1 MQNIQHKTLQKF
13 QHNTVR
19 NNPKNYILRNI
30 FGTIH
35 CEIFTARFYL
45 LNFTFKND
53 FLFIFQCVQVILP
66 TRDQYFAFNQTSDL
80 KKYSDTGDTNRVSM
94 ILQADAS
101 IKQMASYFSLGDLTA
116 DTSRAN
122 MTTAA
127 GVKYDGLLRD
137 LTNVR
142 ENCTVHTVCI

>member
-1 MQNIQHKTLQKF
+1 M
-13 QHNTVR
+13 
-19 NNPKNYILRNI
+19 
-30 FGTIH
+30 
-35 CEIFTARFYL
+35 
-45 LNFTFKND
+45 
-53 FLFIFQCVQVILP
+53 QVILP